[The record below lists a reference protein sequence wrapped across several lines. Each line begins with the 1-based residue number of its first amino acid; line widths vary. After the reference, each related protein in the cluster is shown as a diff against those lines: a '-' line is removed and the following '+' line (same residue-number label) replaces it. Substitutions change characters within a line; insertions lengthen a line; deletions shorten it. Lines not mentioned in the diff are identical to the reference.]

1 MITRFLRRNSC
12 WVPEEGIIAG
22 AFLVPLLRN
31 FPSFPFWGCHY
42 SSLLTLEHPAY
53 IVVPKPF
60 KKLCSGFSSSFYF
73 FWKRKKQETETKEHK
88 WCVFSVVLL
97 LLHPPVLGC
106 PTIQGIAATG
116 LMDPNLP
123 TTGTI
128 QFKHTFLISTSDCA
142 ANMCQEYWEQP
153 FFSPLMILIFFNYF
167 FNFRKINKMLF
178 GLLFSDWASGMT
190 YTPPAEIHGFKNC
203 LEHCAIAVLVTEV
216 GLSFVLKKTVIAWFC
231 LGKKLLCKRKKI
243 GNFLFSV
250 KALLHFAESLGLQR
264 EAAE

>member
-1 MITRFLRRNSC
+1 MWAALRQGQKNTSGVFVVWC
-12 WVPEEGIIAG
+12 CSSYIPQFWAAPQSKELQPQGSWTQTCPQLAQ
-22 AFLVPLLRN
+22 FNLN
-31 FPSFPFWGCHY
+31 THFPS
-42 SSLLTLEHPAY
+42 LLQ
-53 IVVPKPF
+53 IVQQI
-60 KKLCSGFSSSFYF
+60 CA
-73 FWKRKKQETETKEHK
+73 RNTESNH
-88 WCVFSVVLL
+88 
-97 LLHPPVLGC
+97 
-106 PTIQGIAATG
+106 
-116 LMDPNLP
+116 
-123 TTGTI
+123 
-128 QFKHTFLISTSDCA
+128 
-142 ANMCQEYWEQP
+142 
-153 FFSPLMILIFFNYF
+153 FFSPLMILIFLNYF